1 MGLCWRRAA
10 LNPARPRSSE
20 KSRGRRG
27 GGPGATGAGREH
39 RSCKPRNVGD
49 HWPPPPESGG
59 AGRSLPA
66 GPRGGVARRALTVA
80 PGLGGHNVLSRAAGL
95 GAAVAAACGTSVAR
109 RGSGS
114 SGPRGAL
121 SGPCCRERRA
131 EPPARGDGFCPH
143 SLLSLCVGQLIS
155 STELPEL

>member
-1 MGLCWRRAA
+1 MGLCWRRAT

-39 RSCKPRNVGD
+39 RSCSRGMSGTTGRHPQKGGGD
-49 HWPPPPESGG
+49 GPS
-59 AGRSLPA
+59 SA

-80 PGLGGHNVLSRAAGL
+80 PALGGHNVLSRAAGL

-109 RGSGS
+109 RGSAS